1 MPEQRIEV
9 HDWEKSEQEK
19 MELPRR
25 SSTTLQSHNAAACF
39 LARGRNGSSGRL
51 VALAQARVV
60 VLPPSIQVCVALS
73 LALRRRRR
81 VVQRA
86 LAVSHRAQRE
96 TSIGTEQASPLQ
108 YGGVV
113 CHFVC
118 RLLSRV
124 MFSQRVRLSNS
135 RRQAA

>member
-51 VALAQARVV
+51 VALAQARD
-60 VLPPSIQVCVALS
+60 
-73 LALRRRRR
+73 
-81 VVQRA
+81 
-86 LAVSHRAQRE
+86 
-96 TSIGTEQASPLQ
+96 G
-108 YGGVV
+108 
-113 CHFVC
+113 
-118 RLLSRV
+118 
-124 MFSQRVRLSNS
+124 
-135 RRQAA
+135 